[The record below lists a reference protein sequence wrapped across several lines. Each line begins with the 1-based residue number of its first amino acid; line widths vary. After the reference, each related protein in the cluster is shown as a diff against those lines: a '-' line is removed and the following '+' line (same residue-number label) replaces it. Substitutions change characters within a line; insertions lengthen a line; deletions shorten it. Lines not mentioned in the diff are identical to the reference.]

1 MLDVVAWPDHRTERP
16 GHKIS
21 RIVEMDMRNHDRI
34 DARPPFLF
42 TEAWEHAG
50 TAVQQ
55 DASGA
60 LDQVPRLCA
69 PWVRPGW
76 RAPDYREPHLLSVA

>member
-1 MLDVVAWPDHRTERP
+1 
-16 GHKIS
+16 
-21 RIVEMDMRNHDRI
+21 MRDHDRI
-34 DARPPFLF
+34 DAWPAFLF
-42 TEAWEHAG
+42 AEAREHAG

-69 PWVRPGW
+69 AGVRPGG
-76 RAPDYREPHLLSVA
+76 RAPDDRELHLLSVA